1 MSDYCTDD
9 GLPDEDAVFNVL
21 LNANNPILLK
31 GAGELV
37 MLSGNATFLRRIA
50 GQTFSQKIIV
60 FCRNQGTEL
69 ERLQQQNTKFGSNR
83 WCELSSSSDVSII
96 KVNASVP
103 VDSVS
108 GFKALLKALE
118 DFPAGKVYVTTEV
131 PIICSG
137 VISNAYAALRDEDT
151 SFVIPEG
158 VLGEQEWTEYLANRS
173 LEANDI
179 WVLANYDRFK
189 GSRRA
194 IIEVHGGASL
204 EEVVVPVIRITLANE
219 AIECHVLGTAVDEVA
234 TIIKPLDGPTV
245 MPVYCSKPS
254 ASLFIKIKG
263 KTYPAIRSE
272 INPLEFSVD
281 L

>member
-1 MSDYCTDD
+1 MRVERPEAIEALKQYLLSNTAYPFLVAANSSADLKALTRSLPTRVHTISMSDYCTDD

-179 WVLANYDRFK
+179 Y
-189 GSRRA
+189 
-194 IIEVHGGASL
+194 H
-204 EEVVVPVIRITLANE
+204 
-219 AIECHVLGTAVDEVA
+219 
-234 TIIKPLDGPTV
+234 
-245 MPVYCSKPS
+245 
-254 ASLFIKIKG
+254 
-263 KTYPAIRSE
+263 
-272 INPLEFSVD
+272 
-281 L
+281 

>member
-1 MSDYCTDD
+1 MSLSCSQETPHFAENSRPNI
-9 GLPDEDAVFNVL
+9 LSEDHC
-21 LNANNPILLK
+21 
-31 GAGELV
+31 
-37 MLSGNATFLRRIA
+37 
-50 GQTFSQKIIV
+50 

-179 WVLANYDRFK
+179 YHWRNYLKLLLLARYHHI
-189 GSRRA
+189 S
-194 IIEVHGGASL
+194 ILSHSIL
-204 EEVVVPVIRITLANE
+204 RITP
-219 AIECHVLGTAVDEVA
+219 HTA
-234 TIIKPLDGPTV
+234 
-245 MPVYCSKPS
+245 
-254 ASLFIKIKG
+254 
-263 KTYPAIRSE
+263 R
-272 INPLEFSVD
+272 N
-281 L
+281 

>member
-1 MSDYCTDD
+1 MSCSQETPHFAENSRPNI
-9 GLPDEDAVFNVL
+9 LSEDHC
-21 LNANNPILLK
+21 
-31 GAGELV
+31 
-37 MLSGNATFLRRIA
+37 
-50 GQTFSQKIIV
+50 

-151 SFVIPEG
+151 SLSFQREF
-158 VLGEQEWTEYLANRS
+158 LGNRNGLNTLQTDPSKQMIFIIGGTISNSCFLARYHHIS
-173 LEANDI
+173 ILSHSI
-179 WVLANYDRFK
+179 L
-189 GSRRA
+189 
-194 IIEVHGGASL
+194 
-204 EEVVVPVIRITLANE
+204 RITP
-219 AIECHVLGTAVDEVA
+219 HTA
-234 TIIKPLDGPTV
+234 
-245 MPVYCSKPS
+245 
-254 ASLFIKIKG
+254 
-263 KTYPAIRSE
+263 R
-272 INPLEFSVD
+272 N
-281 L
+281 